1 MSGVSRAT
9 LCRHYARS
17 TLATQ
22 REHHSGVPVHLV
34 PTSSVGAVG
43 ASAVAVIAALCRQ
56 AALPSD
62 LLRDNEILVPRKR
75 SGPDFSEY
83 YNYNSVRT
91 NIIYDM
97 PQKLIEASA
106 VLNRC

>member
-1 MSGVSRAT
+1 MSGVSRAK
-9 LCRHYARS
+9 LCRHYTRS

-43 ASAVAVIAALCRQ
+43 AGAVAVIAALCRQ

-62 LLRDNEILVPRKR
+62 LLRDNELLVHERAQGLTTVNFTITTLCVQLAFMTCPK
-75 SGPDFSEY
+75 D
-83 YNYNSVRT
+83 N
-91 NIIYDM
+91 
-97 PQKLIEASA
+97 
-106 VLNRC
+106 